1 MQPDL
6 VARIQADPRFQELV
20 SKRSRYNWT
29 LAIIMMIIYY
39 AFILFIAFKPTAL
52 AAKLG
57 ADTVISVGILTGFLV
72 IIAAFVLTGIYVR
85 RANREFD
92 ALTTQIKENAK

>member
-6 VARIQADPRFQELV
+6 AARIQADPRFQELV
-20 SKRSRYNWT
+20 QKRTRYNWMM
-29 LAIIMMIIYY
+29 AIIMMVIYY

-57 ADTVISVGILTGFLV
+57 EGTVMSVGILTGFLV

-92 ALTTQIKENAK
+92 ALTAQIKENTK